1 MNPVTARKEAAS
13 PGAPI
18 AVTRPA
24 SASNVLVG
32 PAGWVYPDWKGVVYP
47 ARAGRGFEPLNYIA
61 RLFDAV
67 EVDSTFYRIPEPVRT
82 AEWAR
87 KVSDFPRFRFAVKL
101 FQGFTHTRK
110 ASIVE
115 ERAFLKA
122 LEPLRRPGCLAAV
135 LVQWP
140 WSFRRTPENR
150 SALADLLGRFSGLP
164 LAVELRH
171 SSWATADTL
180 SFLRERGAAF
190 CNIDQPPLARCTGPT
205 GAVTDRLAYFRF
217 HGRNAAAWFCE
228 GAGRDERYNYL
239 YSAQELAPW
248 IGPVRESAAVA
259 ETVVVIFNN
268 HFKGKAVAN
277 AFQMRHALVGE
288 RQEVPTELLR
298 EYPHLQ
304 ALSSTVF
311 QPSLF

>member
-1 MNPVTARKEAAS
+1 VNPATTGKEAAS
-13 PGAPI
+13 TGSPI
-18 AVTRPA
+18 AVSHPA
-24 SASNVLVG
+24 GTSNILVG
-32 PAGWVYPDWKGVVYP
+32 SAGWVYPDWKGLVYP
-47 ARAGRGFEPLNYIA
+47 ARAGRGFEPLPFLA

-67 EVDSTFYRIPEPVRT
+67 EVDSTFYRIPEPFRT
-82 AEWAR
+82 GEWAR

-110 ASIVE
+110 ASLVE

-122 LEPLRRPGCLAAV
+122 LEPLRRSGRLCAV

-140 WSFRRTPENR
+140 WSFRRSPENR

-171 SSWATADTL
+171 SSWASAETL
-180 SFLRERGAAF
+180 TFLRERGATF
-190 CNIDQPPLARCTGPT
+190 CNIDQPALAQCTGPT
-205 GAVTDRLAYFRF
+205 GAVTESLAYFRF
-217 HGRNAAAWFCE
+217 HGRNAAAWFSE

-239 YSAQELAPW
+239 YGEEELASW
-248 IGPVRESAAVA
+248 LGPIREGAAVA

-268 HFKGKAVAN
+268 HFRGKAVAN
-277 AFQMRHALVGE
+277 AFQVRHALAGE
-288 RQEVPTELLR
+288 RQEIPAELLR

-304 ALSSTVF
+304 AISSTVF

>member
-1 MNPVTARKEAAS
+1 M
-13 PGAPI
+13 
-18 AVTRPA
+18 
-24 SASNVLVG
+24 
-32 PAGWVYPDWKGVVYP
+32 
-47 ARAGRGFEPLNYIA
+47 
-61 RLFDAV
+61 
-67 EVDSTFYRIPEPVRT
+67 RT

-122 LEPLRRPGCLAAV
+122 LEPLRRPGRLAAV

-140 WSFRRTPENR
+140 WSFRCTPENR
-150 SALADLLGRFSGLP
+150 AALSDLLARFVGLP

-171 SSWATADTL
+171 GSWATADTVAL
-180 SFLRERGAAF
+180 LRERGAAF
-190 CNIDQPPLARCTGPT
+190 CNIDQPALAHCTGPT

-217 HGRNAAAWFCE
+217 HGRNAASWFAE

-239 YSAQELAPW
+239 YSAEELAPW
-248 IGPVRESAAVA
+248 LGPVRESAAVA
-259 ETVVVIFNN
+259 ETVVVMFNN
-268 HFKGKAVAN
+268 HFRGKAVAN
-277 AFQMRHALVGE
+277 ALQVRHALE
-288 RQEVPTELLR
+288 ASRQPVPPELLQ

-304 ALSSTVF
+304 AISSTVF

>member
-1 MNPVTARKEAAS
+1 MSTATARRETTSSATPPIAS
-13 PGAPI
+13 P
-18 AVTRPA
+18 PA
-24 SASNVLVG
+24 GLSNIRVG
-32 PAGWVYPDWKGVVYP
+32 TAGWVYPDWKGVVYP
-47 ARAGRGFEPLNYIA
+47 ARAGRGFEPLTYIA

-67 EVDSTFYRIPEPVRT
+67 EVDSTFYRIPEPIRT

-122 LEPLRRPGCLAAV
+122 LEPLRRPGRLAAV

-171 SSWATADTL
+171 SSWAAAETL
-180 SFLRERGAAF
+180 SFLREHGAAF
-190 CNIDQPPLARCTGPT
+190 CNIDQPPLAHCTGPT

-217 HGRNAAAWFCE
+217 HGRNAAAWFAG
-228 GAGRDERYNYL
+228 GAGRDQRYDYL

-268 HFKGKAVAN
+268 HFRGKAVAN
-277 AFQMRHALVGE
+277 AFQVRHALE
-288 RQEVPTELLR
+288 ESRQPVPPELLR

-304 ALSSTVF
+304 ALSSTIF